1 MRRFVVG
8 VLDFLTAEPLRI
20 RSFLRLALIALI
32 ALLVHFT
39 HVSHWMESVFIT
51 VLVAYAISAVAWLI
65 LILRGPIRWWYMW
78 ASTSVDVLMVV
89 ILCIASGA
97 ATKSLLPIFFLL
109 PISVAFLDSPLI
121 TAALGL
127 SASFG
132 YLLAWIVYANRDEA
146 MGHIPHVVYVQV
158 GCLLWLT
165 AAITALSFTLARR
178 AARVQLLLDV
188 RRRLIVESM
197 RSEERQNRE
206 LSELLHD
213 GPLQN
218 LLAVR
223 LDLDDLRDN
232 PTSEG
237 FDRLDAALR
246 ETVTTLRTTVS
257 TLHPQVLAQVG
268 LAAAVRELVVKH
280 QQRHSAE
287 FTIDID
293 DVGRPVAQALLY
305 RSARELLANVH
316 KHSRAEQVSVSLRC
330 SGGSTVLSVAD
341 DGIGFDTAIL
351 ATRVA
356 EGHIGLASLINGV
369 EAAGGSIEFHPKPG
383 GGTVV
388 TVTVPDEFGPDEIGP
403 DEIGPG
409 EIGPGE
415 IGQR

>member
-1 MRRFVVG
+1 
-8 VLDFLTAEPLRI
+8 
-20 RSFLRLALIALI
+20 
-32 ALLVHFT
+32 
-39 HVSHWMESVFIT
+39 
-51 VLVAYAISAVAWLI
+51 
-65 LILRGPIRWWYMW
+65 
-78 ASTSVDVLMVV
+78 MVV
-89 ILCIASGA
+89 ILCIASGS

-146 MGHIPHVVYVQV
+146 MGHVPPVVYVQV

-188 RRRLIVESM
+188 RRRLVVESM

-232 PTSEG
+232 PTPEG

-246 ETVTTLRTTVS
+246 DTVTTLRTTVG

-268 LAAAVRELVVKH
+268 LTAAVQELVAKY

-287 FTIDID
+287 FTTDLE
-293 DVGRPVAQALLY
+293 DVGRPAAQALLY

-316 KHSRAEQVSVSLRC
+316 KHSRAQHVTVTLHRSA
-330 SGGSTVLSVAD
+330 GSTMLKVTD
-341 DGIGFDTAIL
+341 DGIGFDTSIL
-351 ATRVA
+351 AARVA
-356 EGHIGLASLINGV
+356 EGHIGLASLINGI
-369 EAAGGSIEFHPKPG
+369 EAAGGSIEFHPNPG
-383 GGTVV
+383 GGAVI
-388 TVTVPDEFGPDEIGP
+388 TVTVPDEIGPDEIGP
-403 DEIGPG
+403 DEIGR
-409 EIGPGE
+409 
-415 IGQR
+415 QR